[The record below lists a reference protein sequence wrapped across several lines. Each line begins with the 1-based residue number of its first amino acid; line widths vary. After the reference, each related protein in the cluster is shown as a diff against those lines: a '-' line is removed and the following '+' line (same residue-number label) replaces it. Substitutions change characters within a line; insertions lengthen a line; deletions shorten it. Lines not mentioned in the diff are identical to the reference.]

1 VHHADKWLDR
11 DSSDG
16 GRKHRLLCAVRFTP
30 ETEVALAG
38 LVAAV
43 VFGVVHVVDD
53 PKDVALL
60 QKTFALL
67 DSPNEGEGG
76 GVRGRICLA
85 LSRFRGQPLHRL
97 GQLLDRQ
104 SESRS
109 ASVFGLSSDAY
120 QEAVSLVL
128 VFPRTP
134 I

>member
-1 VHHADKWLDR
+1 
-11 DSSDG
+11 
-16 GRKHRLLCAVRFTP
+16 
-30 ETEVALAG
+30 VALAG

-128 VFPRTP
+128 VSQGHPYECLDRWHKAP
-134 I
+134 MPGVKVRIS